1 MIYYPLSDLI
11 EQIIRWITHGGP
23 FGEPDFYMT
32 TRWHRIKCRV
42 RSRYYLIKGR
52 VLDWIKDERY
62 VPLYCL
68 SRNELRA
75 VRFSGLSVHG
85 DVIYVRSLYGTALS
99 FTLPPDCEMI
109 REVPQFTTSDA
120 CFEHISK
127 TWPHLS
133 P

>member
-1 MIYYPLSDLI
+1 MLYK
-11 EQIIRWITHGGP
+11 IRCFITHGGP
-23 FGEPDFYMT
+23 FGQPDFFMT
-32 TRWHRIKCRV
+32 TRWHRVKCRA

-52 VLDWIKDERY
+52 VLDWLNNERY
-62 VPLYCL
+62 VPLYCR

-75 VRFSGLSVHG
+75 VRFSDLSVQSG
-85 DVIYVRSLYGTALS
+85 GVIYARSLYGTAMS
-99 FTLPPDCEMI
+99 FTLPPECETI
-109 REVPQFTTSDA
+109 REVPLFTTSDA